1 MKKLNWS
8 CTICG
13 MSSSRKYSVRRH
25 IENYNI
31 HNGSG
36 KVVSFVEYSIGRR
49 EGYYHAEPVTT
60 QSLFLDK
67 ILDKI
72 ATELENLIAKDIA
85 KKIYE
90 ELSSDQWPFDIL
102 KTLAKTSILR
112 KNYYKTLK
120 NLTS

>member
-1 MKKLNWS
+1 
-8 CTICG
+8 

-49 EGYYHAEPVTT
+49 EVYYQAEPVTT

-67 ILDKI
+67 IFDKI

-90 ELSSDQWPFDIL
+90 ELSSDQRPFDNL

-112 KNYYKTLK
+112 KNYYETLK